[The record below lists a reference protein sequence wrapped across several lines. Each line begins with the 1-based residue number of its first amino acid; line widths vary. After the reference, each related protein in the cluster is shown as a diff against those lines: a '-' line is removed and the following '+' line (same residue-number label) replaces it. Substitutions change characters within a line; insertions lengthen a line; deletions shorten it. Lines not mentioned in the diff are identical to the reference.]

1 MTWKIEFTP
10 EALKDF
16 ESLDGSQRKLV
27 VKALNKVSL
36 NPLPEQLGGYGK
48 TLGNHSDTKL
58 HGFLKIKL
66 RSSGIRI
73 VYQLIEVNGIMLII
87 VIGLRADNEVY
98 DIADKRIKK
107 NLIK

>member
-1 MTWKIEFTP
+1 MVWRIEFIP
-10 EALKDF
+10 KALKDF

-27 VKALNKVSL
+27 VKALNRVSI
-36 NPLPEQLGGYGK
+36 NPLPEQQGGYGK

-66 RSSGIRI
+66 RTSGIRI

-87 VIGLRADNEVY
+87 LIGMRVDNEVY
-98 DIADKRIKK
+98 DLADKRIKK
-107 NLIK
+107 NSLK

>member
-36 NPLPEQLGGYGK
+36 NPLPEQLGRYGK
-48 TLGNHSDTKL
+48 TLGNHSDTNL

-66 RSSGIRI
+66 RSSGI
-73 VYQLIEVNGIMLII
+73 
-87 VIGLRADNEVY
+87 
-98 DIADKRIKK
+98 
-107 NLIK
+107 